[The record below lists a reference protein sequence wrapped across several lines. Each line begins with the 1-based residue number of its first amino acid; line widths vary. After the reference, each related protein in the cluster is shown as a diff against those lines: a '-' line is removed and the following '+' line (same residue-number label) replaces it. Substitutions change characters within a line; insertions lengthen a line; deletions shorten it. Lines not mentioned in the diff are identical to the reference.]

1 MKDSR
6 IEIQAAVI
14 KALPEPSLLITQ
26 EGLICAVNAPL
37 LRVFGLPADGLLGR
51 ELRELVADPPEKLSN
66 YLQNCARSR
75 QPVPGKLTFAIPRHD
90 TIPNNTLSDNATPN
104 HTVTYRCE
112 GAVIDPWSNVASALL
127 LLRLRPRES
136 TVNRFVVLNNTIDE
150 LNQEVRERRQAEAR
164 LRILAEVSTTLAASL
179 DYRASLQQMAELV
192 VGPYAD
198 WCMVYLVEPTVGI
211 ERVATAHVD
220 VAKQELARRLSQR
233 SPHFAVP
240 APFVRVIE
248 TGDPLFIPHYD
259 EATVLQ
265 GVVDAKQIAI
275 IRQIDPKSVIAV
287 PLHARGQK
295 LGALAFVLS
304 DRDRHYTEDDLQFAE
319 ELARHI
325 ALVVE
330 NRYLY
335 QEARE
340 AEAQLR
346 QFNQSLENLVA
357 ERTIELERSNDE
369 LDQFAYVASH
379 DLKAPLRAINQLAGW
394 LAEDAGD
401 ALPSAA
407 LVHMDKMRRRIARM
421 EQLLDDMLIY
431 ARARKQRYSAE
442 EVDTHALVHNVVE
455 LLAPPPGFV
464 ITIADSLPMLHTER
478 VPLEMVFR
486 NLLNNAIKHHD
497 NVGAGQV
504 WVTAQPNGDGVEF
517 AVWDNGPGIAPHLH
531 DRIFEIFQSLKPRD
545 QVEGSGIGLAVV
557 KKIVE
562 RRGGKI
568 LVESEVGKG
577 ATFYFTWQP
586 ETQSS

>member
-1 MKDSR
+1 VKESR

-14 KALPEPSLLITQ
+14 KALPEPSLLIMQ
-26 EGLICAVNAPL
+26 EGLICAVNSPL
-37 LRVFGLPADGLLGR
+37 LRMFGLPADVLLGR
-51 ELRELVADPPEKLSN
+51 DLRELVADSPEKLNN

-75 QPVPGKLTFAIPRHD
+75 QPVPGKLTFAIPPRE
-90 TIPNNTLSDNATPN
+90 TVPNSILPN
-104 HTVTYRCE
+104 DAFPENRVTYRCE
-112 GAVIDPWSNVASALL
+112 GAVIEPWSPEASALL

-136 TVNRFVVLNNTIDE
+136 TVNRFVLLNHTIDE
-150 LNQEVRERRQAEAR
+150 LNQEVRDRRQAEAR

-192 VGPYAD
+192 VGHYAD
-198 WCMVYLVEPTVGI
+198 WCMVYLVEPAVGI
-211 ERVATAHVD
+211 TRVATAHVN
-220 VAKQELARRLSQR
+220 VAKQELARRLSER
-233 SPHFAVP
+233 SPHFIVP

-248 TGDPLFIPHYD
+248 TGESLFVPHYD

-275 IRQIDPKSVIAV
+275 IRKIDPKSVIAV
-287 PLHARGQK
+287 PLQARGQK

-304 DRDRHYTEDDLQFAE
+304 DSDRHYTESDLHFAE
-319 ELARHI
+319 EVARHT

-330 NRYLY
+330 NTYLY
-335 QEARE
+335 QEARA

-357 ERTIELERSNDE
+357 ERTTELERSNDE
-369 LDQFAYVASH
+369 LDQFAYMASH
-379 DLKAPLRAINQLAGW
+379 DLKAPLRAINQLAVW
-394 LAEDAGD
+394 LVEDAGD

-407 LVHMDKMRRRIARM
+407 LVHMDRMHQRIARM
-421 EQLLDDMLIY
+421 EKLLDDMLIY
-431 ARARKQRYSAE
+431 ARASKQRYGVE
-442 EVDTHALVHNVVE
+442 VVDTHALVHNVVE

-464 ITIADSLPMLHTER
+464 ITVADSLPMLHTER
-478 VPLEMVFR
+478 VPLETVFR

-504 WVTAQPNGDGVEF
+504 WVTAQPKGDGVEF
-517 AVWDNGPGIAPHLH
+517 AVRDNGPGIAPHLH

-577 ATFYFTWQP
+577 ATFYFTWQYAS
-586 ETQSS
+586 QNR